1 MPDVMHIF
9 QNHLKQNPLKPE
21 LSHIDMDLYGYQSDE
36 EQIYFDNI
44 IVNFSIDIEQI
55 RVREG
60 ETNGIIYGN
69 PFIVVS
75 NVFMYLDDVEI
86 RLSEAQELHLISI
99 IELHVDIPVI

>member
-1 MPDVMHIF
+1 MILIDKVK
-9 QNHLKQNPLKPE
+9 NHLKQNPLRQE
-21 LSHIDMDLYGYQSDE
+21 LSHIDMDLYGYQSDC

-55 RVREG
+55 RVREE

-99 IELHVDIPVI
+99 IELSVYLPVI